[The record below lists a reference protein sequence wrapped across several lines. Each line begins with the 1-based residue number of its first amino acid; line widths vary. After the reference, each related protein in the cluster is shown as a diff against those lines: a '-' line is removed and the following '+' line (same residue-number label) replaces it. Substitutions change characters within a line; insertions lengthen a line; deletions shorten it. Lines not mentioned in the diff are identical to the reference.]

1 LKKSREA
8 LYVAVLLHDIA
19 KGRPEDHSEAG
30 ARIARRI
37 CPHMGLSAADTE
49 TVAWLVENHLVM
61 SMTAQTR
68 DLNDRKTI
76 EDFASIV

>member
-1 LKKSREA
+1 
-8 LYVAVLLHDIA
+8 
-19 KGRPEDHSEAG
+19 
-30 ARIARRI
+30 
-37 CPHMGLSAADTE
+37 MGLSAADTE

-76 EDFASIV
+76 DDFARSCSRSSG